1 MEVCPS
7 GHRRRRELYGRLR
20 AEATAVAG
28 DKQAQ

>member
-1 MEVCPS
+1 MSFIGGRKPREV
-7 GHRRRRELYGRLR
+7 YGRLR